1 MIINVLT
8 LVIVIICFGLI
19 IYTLQ
24 SIKDKIKQ
32 DKEDKEG
39 YKNFLN
45 LIHNEQVYQAEQI
58 KKVQNQNKE
67 LIKRLI
73 CKLK

>member
-1 MIINVLT
+1 MIINILT

-19 IYTLQ
+19 IYILQ

-32 DKEDKEG
+32 DKEE

-45 LIHNEQVYQAEQI
+45 LIHNEQVYQTEQI